1 MNKGRTG
8 VLLLAGLLTTVAV
21 AQCTPDPLYT
31 DSIFGV
37 WPDTLENF
45 AAGTVGMAYS
55 DTLNLLTP
63 ANAGDIDPLFSL
75 FTIDSIALDSASG
88 LPPGLAV
95 ICNSQTSSACTYLPE
110 QLGCGLIQG
119 TPLQAGTFPITL
131 NVTAYAHAP
140 LFGNQVLPQVFTGY
154 TIIVS
159 GELGVETLA
168 PLAFSHVRNVP
179 NPVTDRTFIEY
190 ALNRPGMVKVK
201 VFDLIGGEMWSG
213 KVQGKQGL
221 NRLPFDAGGLE
232 NGVYLY
238 TVASNGASFTGRMV
252 VSR

>member
-179 NPVTDRTFIEY
+179 NPVTDRTNIEFNL
-190 ALNRPGMVKVK
+190 AKAGEVKVK
-201 VFDLIGGEMWSG
+201 VYDLVGAELWTGQLLG
-213 KVQGKQGL
+213 KPGL
-221 NRLPFDAGGLE
+221 NRMPFEATKLE
-232 NGVYLY
+232 SGIYLY
-238 TVASNGASFTGRMV
+238 TVSSAGTSFTGRMV
-252 VSR
+252 VGR